1 MPDKEEVFISI
12 CGIYLSKLTSPLLSK
27 VACEALT
34 ESIPGVLLGAFVF
47 PYVYIC
53 MYIYIYVYIH
63 IYIMTTVLSE
73 LMFPPPSQMQRV
85 RCWPWSRA
93 KRGEN
98 FDCPRRHLRRRRCN
112 EQAAILAQEWGGR
125 SR

>member
-1 MPDKEEVFISI
+1 MCPTKER
-12 CGIYLSKLTSPLLSK
+12 YL
-27 VACEALT
+27 
-34 ESIPGVLLGAFVF
+34 F
-47 PYVYIC
+47 PYMVYIC
-53 MYIYIYVYIH
+53 LNSHHPSSQKWRAKRSPNQYQVFCWAPLFFPMCIYVCIYIYVYIH